1 MQEKTMNKSK
11 AEIFHFKYPWG
22 SEWCGIMLFR
32 GKKNILID
40 TAVAEALPFLE
51 EKLSELG
58 LTVKDID
65 IIANTHSHG
74 DHIGL
79 NNIVSEI
86 SGAEILNWKNGL
98 QDGEVIDGGNY
109 TLQVFHTPGH
119 SADSISFFESSN
131 KVLFTGDAF
140 EGRGSRYGGVA
151 LYNDPQSLLK
161 SVEKIRKVVLDED
174 VKTMYLSHSY
184 HGTCGVLVKN
194 EIPVFLNTCRDTILA
209 YNDLIKSLPEDISVS
224 DAALELRKHFGI
236 TDDVL
241 QPKAAESTARA
252 HLAYIG
258 R

>member
-32 GKKNILID
+32 GEKNILID

-86 SGAEILNWKNGL
+86 SGAEILSWKNGL

-161 SVEKIRKVVLDED
+161 SVEKIRSVVLNEE

-184 HGTCGVLVKN
+184 HGTGGVLKD
-194 EIPVFLNTCRDTILA
+194 EKIIPFLDLCRDTIIA
-209 YNDLIKSLPEDISVS
+209 YDKFLNALPDGTTAAEAADQLRRNFPVDGELISV
-224 DAALELRKHFGI
+224 
-236 TDDVL
+236 
-241 QPKAAESTARA
+241 KAAEGTVKA
-252 HLAYIG
+252 HLKNL
-258 R
+258 